1 MDIDIKKYEQLLRAS
16 IDAKLSTMDSTFSNS
31 IGLKLSRS
39 KLLIWLNEPSSII
52 LNNDFKA
59 QIEQIITAV
68 LYPYWIVK
76 HKAGLTLVPRW
87 GEPAESARALSYDL
101 HFGIYKRLEVDKLS
115 STNLFEN
122 AKHEV
127 KIALMD
133 DFFWCPD
140 GTSNCPSV
148 PDLAIEAITRNGKTT
163 LLRYLIVNCDGYAKI
178 KVKNGA
184 IVDNFASIIVID
196 PKLDADLRATT
207 ISINGKYIAPDFSKS
222 DINYLDQVNT
232 QLKEIIDL
240 MSPLDLNP
248 FIYRDD
254 VMVASRMYEQM
265 KASSERNSQDVHV
278 AKDIS
283 ELYETDISKIMFRM
297 PESVMPEAEKL
308 VVNIKDKPY
317 RAFKTQTT
325 MLEFMDARIN
335 KGNALVY
342 FCNNNDIPL
351 ESVIAFGDMTNDNEL
366 LETAGL
372 GVCLCNGNNETKK
385 IANDIT
391 EYDNN
396 HDGIGHYLMKH
407 IIEPK
412 GWDK

>member
-1 MDIDIKKYEQLLRAS
+1 MA
-16 IDAKLSTMDSTFSNS
+16 
-31 IGLKLSRS
+31 
-39 KLLIWLNEPSSII
+39 
-52 LNNDFKA
+52 
-59 QIEQIITAV
+59 
-68 LYPYWIVK
+68 
-76 HKAGLTLVPRW
+76 
-87 GEPAESARALSYDL
+87 
-101 HFGIYKRLEVDKLS
+101 
-115 STNLFEN
+115 
-122 AKHEV
+122 
-127 KIALMD
+127 
-133 DFFWCPD
+133 
-140 GTSNCPSV
+140 
-148 PDLAIEAITRNGKTT
+148 
-163 LLRYLIVNCDGYAKI
+163 
-178 KVKNGA
+178 
-184 IVDNFASIIVID
+184 
-196 PKLDADLRATT
+196 
-207 ISINGKYIAPDFSKS
+207 
-222 DINYLDQVNT
+222 
-232 QLKEIIDL
+232 
-240 MSPLDLNP
+240 PLDLNP

-254 VMVASRMYEQM
+254 VMVASRMDEQM

-297 PESVMPEAEKL
+297 PESTMIEAEKL
-308 VVNIKDKPY
+308 VANIKNKPY

-335 KGNALVY
+335 KGNALAY

-385 IANDIT
+385 IANNIT

>member
-1 MDIDIKKYEQLLRAS
+1 
-16 IDAKLSTMDSTFSNS
+16 
-31 IGLKLSRS
+31 
-39 KLLIWLNEPSSII
+39 
-52 LNNDFKA
+52 
-59 QIEQIITAV
+59 
-68 LYPYWIVK
+68 
-76 HKAGLTLVPRW
+76 
-87 GEPAESARALSYDL
+87 
-101 HFGIYKRLEVDKLS
+101 
-115 STNLFEN
+115 
-122 AKHEV
+122 
-127 KIALMD
+127 
-133 DFFWCPD
+133 
-140 GTSNCPSV
+140 
-148 PDLAIEAITRNGKTT
+148 
-163 LLRYLIVNCDGYAKI
+163 
-178 KVKNGA
+178 
-184 IVDNFASIIVID
+184 
-196 PKLDADLRATT
+196 
-207 ISINGKYIAPDFSKS
+207 
-222 DINYLDQVNT
+222 
-232 QLKEIIDL
+232 

-254 VMVASRMYEQM
+254 VMVASRMDEQM

-308 VVNIKDKPY
+308 FVNIKDKPY

-342 FCNNNDIPL
+342 FCDNNDIPL

-372 GVCLCNGNNETKK
+372 GVCLFNGNNETKK

>member
-1 MDIDIKKYEQLLRAS
+1 MIQDVRLVVADIDGTLVDDTYHKMMPLTQKAYHILQDHGVYLGIASGRGINHQMKERVTDWGFAKPFELL
-16 IDAKLSTMDSTFSNS
+16 
-31 IGLKLSRS
+31 IGLNGGEIYDEIHDSRKEFYKL
-39 KLLIWLNEPSSII
+39 
-52 LNNDFKA
+52 
-59 QIEQIITAV
+59 
-68 LYPYWIVK
+68 
-76 HKAGLTLVPRW
+76 
-87 GEPAESARALSYDL
+87 
-101 HFGIYKRLEVDKLS
+101 KRE
-115 STNLFEN
+115 
-122 AKHEV
+122 
-127 KIALMD
+127 
-133 DFFWCPD
+133 
-140 GTSNCPSV
+140 
-148 PDLAIEAITRNGKTT
+148 
-163 LLRYLIVNCDGYAKI
+163 
-178 KVKNGA
+178 
-184 IVDNFASIIVID
+184 
-196 PKLDADLRATT
+196 
-207 ISINGKYIAPDFSKS
+207 YI
-222 DINYLDQVNT
+222 
-232 QLKEIIDL
+232 KEIIDL
-240 MSPLDLNP
+240 MAPLDLNP

-254 VMVASRMYEQM
+254 VMVASRMDEQM

-297 PESVMPEAEKL
+297 PESTMIEAEKL
-308 VVNIKDKPY
+308 VANIKNKPY

-335 KGNALVY
+335 KGNALAY